1 MSLTFKYLTKTTG
14 MALTVVG
21 IAMIPSLAVSL
32 IYHETSI
39 ALDFLKLFPVAIII
53 GLVMLKRFKHSLDRL
68 VISDGLLIVIWGW
81 IIAILFG
88 CLPYIISGASPSVID
103 GVFESCSGF
112 TTTGATTFT
121 DVEAVPHGLLFWRST
136 TSWLGGIAI
145 LLIAIPLFPSLGL
158 SGQSIVSTEIN
169 GPILEKPTPYRKK
182 LSYTLI
188 CIYLSLTLAEIIL
201 LCLGGMGG
209 FDAVIHSFGS
219 VSTGGFSSHNESI
232 AFFGGTYIKV
242 VITIFMVL
250 CGVNFNLYFN
260 FLRRGFSAL
269 HGESELRLYA
279 FLILISSVIV
289 ILGLEF
295 GAHAPD
301 VDNVA
306 VDSVFQTASILTT
319 TGYTVGN
326 YENWPQICQAVL
338 LFLMFVG
345 ACSSSAGGGL
355 KVIRLVML
363 AKLIGHGISMR
374 LHPQYYEAIKVNRNR
389 VSPDVMSGVC
399 NYTLLYA
406 SMVVLGSIAVSFETN
421 DMMTAF
427 TSVVSCIGNIG
438 PCFEV
443 IGSSGCYESFGG
455 FSKTILSLLMI
466 AGRLELYTFFILFS
480 PHYWTQKY

>member
-1 MSLTFKYLTKTTG
+1 MSLTFKYLTRTTG
-14 MALTVVG
+14 IALIIIG
-21 IAMIPSLAVSL
+21 IAMVPSLAVSL
-32 IYHETSI
+32 IYHESSI
-39 ALDFLKLFPVAIII
+39 AMEFLKVFPASIVI
-53 GLVMLKRFKHSLDRL
+53 GAVMYKCFRHSFNRL
-68 VISDGLLIVIWGW
+68 VISDGLLMVMWGW
-81 IIAILFG
+81 IAAILVG
-88 CLPYIISGASPSVID
+88 CLPYFTSGTSSFID
-103 GVFESCSGF
+103 GLFESCSGF

-158 SGQSIVSTEIN
+158 SGQSIITTEIN
-169 GPILEKPTPYRKK
+169 GPILEKPTPLRQR
-182 LSYTLI
+182 
-188 CIYLSLTLAEIIL
+188 LSLTLILIYISLTVAEIIL

-209 FDAVIHSFGS
+209 FDAVIHSLGS

-232 AFFGGTYIKV
+232 AFFSSTYVKV
-242 VITIFMVL
+242 IITIFMVL
-250 CGVNFNLYFN
+250 CGINFNLYFN
-260 FLRRGFSAL
+260 LIRRGPSAL
-269 HGESELRLYA
+269 HGDSELRLYI
-279 FLILISSVIV
+279 FLILISAVIV
-289 ILGLEF
+289 YLGLKF

-301 VDNVA
+301 IENTA

-319 TGYTVGN
+319 TGYTIGN
-326 YENWPQICQAVL
+326 YENWTQICQAIL

-355 KVIRLVML
+355 KIIRLVML
-363 AKLIGHGISMR
+363 AKLIAHGISMR
-374 LHPQYYEAIKVNRNR
+374 LHPQYYEAIKVNKNN

-406 SMVVLGSIAVSFETN
+406 SMVVLGAIAVSFETN

-438 PCFEV
+438 PCFGV
-443 IGSSGCYESFGG
+443 VGSSGCYEIFGG
-455 FSKTILSLLMI
+455 FSKIILSVLML

-480 PHYWTQKY
+480 PHYWMQKY

>member
-1 MSLTFKYLTKTTG
+1 MSEDVFLSSDARQRTG
-14 MALTVVG
+14 VLLLEDVFAREGGEGARPGERGVPGRTVV
-21 IAMIPSLAVSL
+21 A
-32 IYHETSI
+32 E
-39 ALDFLKLFPVAIII
+39 
-53 GLVMLKRFKHSLDRL
+53 
-68 VISDGLLIVIWGW
+68 
-81 IIAILFG
+81 
-88 CLPYIISGASPSVID
+88 
-103 GVFESCSGF
+103 
-112 TTTGATTFT
+112 
-121 DVEAVPHGLLFWRST
+121 
-136 TSWLGGIAI
+136 
-145 LLIAIPLFPSLGL
+145 
-158 SGQSIVSTEIN
+158 
-169 GPILEKPTPYRKK
+169 LED
-182 LSYTLI
+182 
-188 CIYLSLTLAEIIL
+188 
-201 LCLGGMGG
+201 
-209 FDAVIHSFGS
+209 DAV
-219 VSTGGFSSHNESI
+219 
-232 AFFGGTYIKV
+232 
-242 VITIFMVL
+242 
-250 CGVNFNLYFN
+250 
-260 FLRRGFSAL
+260 
-269 HGESELRLYA
+269 
-279 FLILISSVIV
+279 
-289 ILGLEF
+289 

-326 YENWPQICQAVL
+326 YEHWPQICQAVL

-363 AKLIGHGISMR
+363 AKLIGHGVSMR
-374 LHPQYYEAIKVNRNR
+374 LHPQYYEAIKVNKNN

-443 IGSSGCYESFGG
+443 IGSSGCYASFGG
-455 FSKTILSLLMI
+455 FSKLILSVLMI